1 MSVMRSLGRGVAH
14 HRMRLGGYSRVNDN
28 PKQARTDAF
37 GRKYYSKDGSFFSH
51 HWKDYLQKTKQA
63 GEFGEKRWKR
73 NGHKKL
79 ANKEV

>member
-28 PKQARTDAF
+28 PKQ
-37 GRKYYSKDGSFFSH
+37 G
-51 HWKDYLQKTKQA
+51 

-73 NGHKKL
+73 NGHKKP